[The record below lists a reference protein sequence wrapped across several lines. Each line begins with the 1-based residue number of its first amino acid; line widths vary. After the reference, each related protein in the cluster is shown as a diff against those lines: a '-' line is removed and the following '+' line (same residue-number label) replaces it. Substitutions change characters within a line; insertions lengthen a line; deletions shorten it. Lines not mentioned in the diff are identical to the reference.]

1 MDQECLLVDAIE
13 ACAIRDALQEDY
25 SQTPPNKRRAP
36 SHRPGALFRL
46 RAFEAFRLARDPA
59 LARFAAFEL
68 LRRRYRGP
76 WWEWP
81 AAWRNP
87 DLHRLA
93 ELQAAEAEEVGF
105 FTFVQWIADQQL
117 ARCCEEARTLKL
129 PIGLY
134 LDIAVGVRP
143 DGFDAW
149 SDQGAIL
156 PRLSVG
162 APPDPI
168 NTAGQNWGLGCR
180 SAGRSHA
187 ASSIG

>member
-1 MDQECLLVDAIE
+1 LTPSKHAPFVTRSRRIIPRLHQTREGRRATDPAPFF
-13 ACAIRDALQEDY
+13 ACAR
-25 SQTPPNKRRAP
+25 SKRSDWRAI
-36 SHRPGALFRL
+36 
-46 RAFEAFRLARDPA
+46 PA

-93 ELQAAEAEEVGF
+93 EMQAAEAEEVGF